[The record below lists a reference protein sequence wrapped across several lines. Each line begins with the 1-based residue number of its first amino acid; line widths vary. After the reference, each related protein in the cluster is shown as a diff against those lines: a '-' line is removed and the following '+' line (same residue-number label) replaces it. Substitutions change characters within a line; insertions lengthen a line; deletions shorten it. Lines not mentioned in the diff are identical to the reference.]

1 MISNAAVVDTNII
14 LSALISKSS
23 GIREKLF
30 DETMNYFA
38 PNYIIIELYK
48 HKEKLLKYSKLD
60 ETEFFEFFSSIV
72 NRINFVSLETIK
84 EENKKKA
91 YHLCKS
97 IDIKDTPFVALSIQL
112 KIPLWTG
119 DKKLKQGLIKL
130 GFMDFGEE

>member
-84 EENKKKA
+84 EESKKKA
-91 YHLCKS
+91 YHLCKN

-119 DKKLKQGLIKL
+119 DKKLKHGLIKL
-130 GFMDFGEE
+130 GFMDFWDG